1 MRSTFAT
8 LAIVGAAAA
17 QGVAGN
23 VAPSTSAP
31 AGCQV
36 NYPGTFTIEVV
47 NVTTTGKRDLEARD
61 TPVTIKLQNGVFTD
75 AQGRIGSVVAN
86 GQIQFDGP
94 PAQAG
99 AKYTAG
105 WSVCQNG
112 TVALGSQVVF
122 YQCLSGGFYNLYDH
136 SLGGQCGP
144 IYIQAV
150 GSSSNA
156 GQIPDGQVTA
166 GRPATQIS
174 DGQIQ
179 ATTGAGRV
187 TQIGDGQIQAP
198 TGAKVTQIGDGQ
210 IQAPTG
216 GAKVTQI
223 GDGQI
228 QAPTGRPVTQISDG
242 QIQAPKTTGRP
253 VTQISDG
260 QIQAPKTTPTAAPTR
275 PANGTAPT
283 TTSKGP
289 IAATGAAVANA
300 VGAFGIFAGAVAVA
314 LL

>member
-1 MRSTFAT
+1 MFSTFAT
-8 LAIVGAAAA
+8 LALVGAAAA

-23 VAPSTSAP
+23 IAPSTTAP
-31 AGCQV
+31 AGCQS

-47 NVTTTGKRDLEARD
+47 NVTTTGKRSLEARD
-61 TPVTIKLQNGVFTD
+61 TPVTIKLSNGVFTD

-105 WSVCQNG
+105 WSVCGNG

-136 SLGGQCGP
+136 SLGAQCGP

-150 GSSSNA
+150 GSSTNA

-179 ATTGAGRV
+179 ATTGAG
-187 TQIGDGQIQAP
+187 
-198 TGAKVTQIGDGQ
+198 KVTQIGDGQ

-216 GAKVTQI
+216 VKVTQI

-228 QAPTGRPVTQISDG
+228 QAPTGKPVTQISDG
-242 QIQAPKTTGRP
+242 QIQAPTGKPVTQISDGQIQAPTGKP

-275 PANGTAPT
+275 PANGTV